1 MAHPSPG
8 PQLPA
13 FPRSRRRRPQQ
24 QGHCCQRRGPRR
36 LHLLLLMLQL
46 SSLVLLLRVTL
57 QLERPVR
64 QGWNGSPAVAARS
77 IR

>member
-1 MAHPSPG
+1 MAHPTPG

-24 QGHCCQRRGPRR
+24 QGPCCQRRGPRR
-36 LHLLLLMLQL
+36 LQLLLLMLQI

-57 QLERPVR
+57 QLERPAR
-64 QGWNGSPAVAARS
+64 QGWNGSPVVAAPS
-77 IR
+77 IP